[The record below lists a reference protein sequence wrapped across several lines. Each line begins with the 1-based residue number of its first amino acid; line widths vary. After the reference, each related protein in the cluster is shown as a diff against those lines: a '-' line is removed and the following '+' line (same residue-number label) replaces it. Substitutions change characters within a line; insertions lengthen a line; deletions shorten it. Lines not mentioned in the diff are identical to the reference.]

1 MLEYLINIKILI
13 NYEYFDNKIC
23 SLIPQ
28 DNVNDLSDQDIAN
41 KLSRIL
47 KLLNNNFEKGI
58 MQKQIMLDNK
68 NVLPR
73 YMNSISNKQKEKSSE
88 KNDISESSEE
98 SNVSESIN
106 NGE

>member
-23 SLIPQ
+23 SLITQ
-28 DNVNDLSDQDIAN
+28 DNVNDLSDKDIAN
-41 KLSRIL
+41 KGSRIL